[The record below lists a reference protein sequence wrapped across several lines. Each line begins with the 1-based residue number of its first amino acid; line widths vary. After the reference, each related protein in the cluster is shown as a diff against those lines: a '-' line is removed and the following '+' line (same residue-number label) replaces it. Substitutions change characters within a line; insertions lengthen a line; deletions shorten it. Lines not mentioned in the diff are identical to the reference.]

1 MIWSASTSWAVA
13 ALKHPLR
20 AGGESWGGKGGVC
33 SGVGEGWAWL
43 GQINQA
49 KSEKESKKG

>member
-1 MIWSASTSWAVA
+1 MPAPPWAVA
-13 ALKHPLR
+13 ALKHPPR
-20 AGGESWGGKGGVC
+20 AGGESCGGKGGVC
-33 SGVGEGWAWL
+33 SGVGKGWAGF